1 MGAHSGGTGVSAD
14 PSLGNLDNLAEIV
27 AEREMGCLPGVLPD
41 NLTIAVDCKKDE
53 LNVRVPAT
61 AGGQPPQGGTP
72 TRNARQL
79 WDQAVGLV
87 ENMTA
92 DHARAAAEI
101 AIRAPNQLAVIFS
114 AKYNFSKAFCERPD
128 RLAKL
133 EEAVE

>member
-1 MGAHSGGTGVSAD
+1 
-14 PSLGNLDNLAEIV
+14 
-27 AEREMGCLPGVLPD
+27 
-41 NLTIAVDCKKDE
+41 
-53 LNVRVPAT
+53 
-61 AGGQPPQGGTP
+61 
-72 TRNARQL
+72 
-79 WDQAVGLV
+79 
-87 ENMTA
+87 MTA